1 MNLIKTVSIIAAAIC
16 FGGINARA
24 VTPVDISLNGNLIE
38 TNSNVY
44 IKDGYTMLPARKI
57 GEVLGCSDILWD
69 DKTRTVTFEN
79 ESDEVIVK
87 IGSKSAK
94 INNKEKIMPIAA
106 EIVDNKTYLSARFL
120 CETLGAEV
128 SWNDK
133 THTVNIKKDG
143 LSVPDEHIETSYTS
157 EDLEWLAKIVHAEAQ
172 GEIHNGKVAVA
183 NVVINRKNS
192 PLFPDS
198 IYDVVFDKKYGIQFT
213 PTSNGA
219 IYNNPSKDSYKA
231 AKQALFGKNT
241 AGKSLYF
248 LNSKKA
254 TSFWIVN
261 NRPFFQRIGNHDF
274 YL

>member
-1 MNLIKTVSIIAAAIC
+1 MNLIKTVSIIAAALC
-16 FGGINARA
+16 FGGIQAEA
-24 VTPVDISLNGNLIE
+24 VIPVDISVNGNLIE
-38 TNSNVY
+38 TNSDVY
-44 IKDGYTMLPARKI
+44 IKEGYTMLPARKI
-57 GEVLGCSDILWD
+57 GEVLGCSEILWD
-69 DKTRTVTFEN
+69 GRTKTVTFEN
-79 ESDEVIVK
+79 DNDEVIVK

-94 INNKEKIMPIAA
+94 INNKEKTMPIAP
-106 EIVDNKTYLSARFL
+106 EIVNDKTYLSARFL
-120 CETLGAEV
+120 GEAFGADV

-143 LSVPDEHIETSYTS
+143 ITVQNEHIETSYTS

-183 NVVINRKNS
+183 NVVLNRKS
-192 PLFPDS
+192 SSLFPDS
-198 IYDVVFDKKYGIQFT
+198 VYDVVFDRKYGIQFT
-213 PTSNGA
+213 PTVNGA
-219 IYNNPSKDSYKA
+219 IHNNPSKDSYKA

-248 LNSKKA
+248 LNPKKA
-254 TSFWIVN
+254 SSLWIVN

>member
-1 MNLIKTVSIIAAAIC
+1 MKLIKTVSIIAAALC
-16 FGGINARA
+16 FGGIRAEA
-24 VTPVDISLNGNLIE
+24 VTPVDISVNGNLIE
-38 TNSNVY
+38 TNSDVY

-57 GEVLGCSDILWD
+57 GDVLGCSDILWD
-69 DKTRTVTFEN
+69 NNKKTVTFEN
-79 ESDEVIVK
+79 DNDEVIVK
-87 IGSKSAK
+87 IGSKKAQ
-94 INNKEKIMPIAA
+94 INNKEKMMPIAA
-106 EIVDNKTYLSARFL
+106 EIVDDKTYLSARFL
-120 CETLGAEV
+120 CEAFGADV

-143 LSVPDEHIETSYTS
+143 ITVPDEQIETSYTS

-183 NVVINRKNS
+183 NVVLNRKDS
-192 PLFPDS
+192 SLFPNS
-198 IYDVVFDKKYGIQFT
+198 VYDVVFDRKYGIQFT
-213 PTSNGA
+213 PTVNGA

-248 LNSKKA
+248 LNPKKA
-254 TSFWIVN
+254 DSLWIVN
-261 NRPFFQRIGNHDF
+261 NRQFYQRIGNHDF